1 MRNLKYNKKKKAY
14 TKKMKDILTKRILK
28 RIRRRAKVKRFN
40 KHIKNNAET
49 DLIKY
54 YIQSVERNKAREAS
68 YNAFNQN
75 QYEHKMN
82 SERTQNMDVMLNN
95 LTDEMGKYKV
105 PPEVQKNFE
114 LYRNAIKNGHA
125 SAADASKYLGPVEQA
140 VIQSV
145 PYENVNDFVTKLR
158 DNVTYKHSPD
168 YINVRVVDND
178 GRPPARGWFG

>member
-14 TKKMKDILTKRILK
+14 TKKMKYILTKRILK
-28 RIRRRAKVKRFN
+28 RIRRRAKVKKFN

-82 SERTQNMDVMLNN
+82 SERTQNMDVM
-95 LTDEMGKYKV
+95 
-105 PPEVQKNFE
+105 
-114 LYRNAIKNGHA
+114 
-125 SAADASKYLGPVEQA
+125 
-140 VIQSV
+140 
-145 PYENVNDFVTKLR
+145 
-158 DNVTYKHSPD
+158 
-168 YINVRVVDND
+168 
-178 GRPPARGWFG
+178 